1 MSVLYL
7 RSRPIVAFDVQNAEH
22 RRWFAEFVKYNTWGR
37 CPVRFMAESLDQD
50 LVTYIEHKMLAYYVK
65 QEFESGRRK
74 VKTTSTAKPKSKGT
88 RGIVRGKHALQ
99 APTGQVRGTVPATP
113 KTRTKELV

>member
-22 RRWFAEFVKYNTWGR
+22 RKWFAEFVKYNTWGQ

-50 LVTYIEHKMLAYYVK
+50 LVTYIEHKMLSYYVQ
-65 QEFESGRRK
+65 QEFESGKGNTKGKTKPRAKKAPGVVSRRK
-74 VKTTSTAKPKSKGT
+74 PVQAKAGRVQGAVPK
-88 RGIVRGKHALQ
+88 
-99 APTGQVRGTVPATP
+99 TP
-113 KTRTKELV
+113 KTRTKEQS

>member
-1 MSVLYL
+1 
-7 RSRPIVAFDVQNAEH
+7 VAFDENSAEH

-50 LVTYIEHKMLAYYVK
+50 LVTYIEHKMLSYYVK

-88 RGIVRGKHALQ
+88 RGIIRGQYAVQTPK
-99 APTGQVRGTVPATP
+99 GQFHGTVPKTP
-113 KTRTKELV
+113 KTRTKESV